1 MQRPTPP
8 PPSIMRAFRMT
19 MTLTRNLHCDGISK
33 ISFLLLSLYAS
44 TLDLGRRS
52 WTIMIGLCT
61 HAIGALPWGDVLIL
75 SKNNTEGEQL
85 LSICTREGGV
95 VYKI

>member
-1 MQRPTPP
+1 M
-8 PPSIMRAFRMT
+8 
-19 MTLTRNLHCDGISK
+19 
-33 ISFLLLSLYAS
+33 
-44 TLDLGRRS
+44 
-52 WTIMIGLCT
+52 IMIGLCT